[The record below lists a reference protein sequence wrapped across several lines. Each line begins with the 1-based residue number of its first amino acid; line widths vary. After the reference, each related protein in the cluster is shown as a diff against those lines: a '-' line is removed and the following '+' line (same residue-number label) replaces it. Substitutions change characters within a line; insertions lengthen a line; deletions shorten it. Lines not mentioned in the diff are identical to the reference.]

1 MNKPRVVKFFS
12 LFLKQLN
19 IATMRFFVNKLHHE
33 FGNQTIEVRRLVS
46 ENQIYTATVV
56 FGAES
61 LKSLQGQENLLL
73 NHLQLKTPVQ
83 NVRFLSQRV
92 FFL

>member
-1 MNKPRVVKFFS
+1 MH
-12 LFLKQLN
+12 
-19 IATMRFFVNKLHHE
+19 FFVDKLNHE
-33 FGNQTIEVRRLVS
+33 FGNQTIEMRRLVG

-61 LKSLQGQENLLL
+61 LKSLKGQENLQL
-73 NHLQLKTPVQ
+73 NHLQLKTSVQ

-92 FFL
+92 FNCRKVGYSKHQRNGS

>member
-1 MNKPRVVKFFS
+1 M
-12 LFLKQLN
+12 
-19 IATMRFFVNKLHHE
+19 
-33 FGNQTIEVRRLVS
+33 RRLVS

-61 LKSLQGQENLLL
+61 LKSLKGQENLLL

-83 NVRFLSQRV
+83 NVRFLSQKV
-92 FFL
+92 FFSQESTVFKAPTKWLLKGL